1 MTNAVKVY
9 RYIIYSL
16 KKELTFVIGFTNIE
30 EQEIGQEKYSRDS
43 YWEVPKSDETYQL
56 MYKKVKEP
64 KKD

>member
-9 RYIIYSL
+9 RYIKCSL

-43 YWEVPKSDETYQL
+43 YWEVQKSDETYQP
-56 MYKKVKEP
+56 MYKKLKEP